1 MAYTTRI
8 SVLRG
13 AADGNEIY
21 WKTFYDTYRPLI
33 MLVGGD
39 CNLKPDEKEELVQ
52 NVMCEVFQKDILGKF
67 DPDNVPEHVTYKHDE
82 SKGRFRSY
90 FRKIVRYQAI
100 KIFHK
105 RSNALSIDADNK
117 PVSLISED
125 EFDAIWNDVESNK
138 TDLADF
144 HQQVNNFISEV
155 HTSHIEIKNSIKN
168 LESANKASHI
178 IYEKR
183 IKTAYYVGGTALGLS
198 IINYILQVLGVFEL

>member
-52 NVMCEVFQKDILGKF
+52 NVMCEIFQKDILDKF
-67 DPDNVPEHVTYKHDE
+67 DPKNVPEHVTFKHDE

-105 RSNALSIDADNK
+105 RSNALSIDADSK

-125 EFDAIWNDVESNK
+125 EFDAIWNDEWHQHILNQAMDELKSRVEAVTFSAFQRYAVHGKNVEEVAGFFDISVSSVYTAK
-138 TDLADF
+138 SRCISTLKEIIKDLED
-144 HQQVNNFISEV
+144 
-155 HTSHIEIKNSIKN
+155 K
-168 LESANKASHI
+168 
-178 IYEKR
+178 
-183 IKTAYYVGGTALGLS
+183 
-198 IINYILQVLGVFEL
+198 

>member
-13 AADGNEIY
+13 AADGDEIY

-105 RSNALSIDADNK
+105 RSNALSIDADNN

-125 EFDAIWNDVESNK
+125 EFDAIWNDEWHQHILSQAMVELRSRVEAVTFSAFEQYAVYGK
-138 TDLADF
+138 KVEEVAGFFDMSVSSVYTAKSRCISTLKEIIKDLED
-144 HQQVNNFISEV
+144 
-155 HTSHIEIKNSIKN
+155 K
-168 LESANKASHI
+168 
-178 IYEKR
+178 
-183 IKTAYYVGGTALGLS
+183 
-198 IINYILQVLGVFEL
+198 

>member
-105 RSNALSIDADNK
+105 RSNALSIDADNN

-125 EFDAIWNDVESNK
+125 EFDAIWNDEWHQHILNQAMVELRSRVEAVTFSAFEWYAVHGKNVEEVAEFLNISVSSVYTAK
-138 TDLADF
+138 SRCISTLKEIIKDLED
-144 HQQVNNFISEV
+144 
-155 HTSHIEIKNSIKN
+155 K
-168 LESANKASHI
+168 
-178 IYEKR
+178 
-183 IKTAYYVGGTALGLS
+183 
-198 IINYILQVLGVFEL
+198 